1 MVSLKLGRA
10 PFIGWKDKTPLLSEG
25 FLREFKMKMKGTSET
40 SLHPE
45 NQSFC

>member
-25 FLREFKMKMKGTSET
+25 FLREFKLMARACVEGHISDET
-40 SLHPE
+40 STV
-45 NQSFC
+45 